1 MPQCRFERG
10 DGCPSVLAPRH
21 RCWISLRGP
30 LHFPASELKLTLSLI
45 SQLMSGFLE
54 EVQLP
59 RACRQW
65 GLLSPGVRVLLCWGG
80 QSKDP
85 VALWR
90 LEQHSASPSLQ
101 VPSPGPQ
108 DHLQESQDAGPW
120 PGRWEERQTEAMS
133 LVPGLKLPLLVPV
146 RLGKPEDWAAP
157 GLQECCCSG
166 KLSC

>member
-1 MPQCRFERG
+1 
-10 DGCPSVLAPRH
+10 
-21 RCWISLRGP
+21 
-30 LHFPASELKLTLSLI
+30 
-45 SQLMSGFLE
+45 MSGFLE

-108 DHLQESQDAGPW
+108 DHLQEK
-120 PGRWEERQTEAMS
+120 PGRRPLARKVGGEADRS
-133 LVPGLKLPLLVPV
+133 NVS
-146 RLGKPEDWAAP
+146 
-157 GLQECCCSG
+157 CSWFEATS
-166 KLSC
+166 SCPCEAW